1 MTIAK
6 VADFIRVYIYG
17 TLNIISMYIENSKNG
32 KHIMLIILNIIP
44 LRRNPFNQH
53 LQLLIYTSS
62 DRKRPTTDTDYTIL
76 LPFGPATKSWA
87 GDFIWCITSALSHYF
102 SSLSQTI
109 ATGDGVR
116 WRESKED

>member
-1 MTIAK
+1 MTIAT

-76 LPFGPATKSWA
+76 LPFGPATKS
-87 GDFIWCITSALSHYF
+87 
-102 SSLSQTI
+102 
-109 ATGDGVR
+109 
-116 WRESKED
+116 